1 MSKRKAETPTI
12 NFPIDKWSIGDVAY
26 HVVNRSNY
34 NLRKRYTNAYSTFHK
49 CKIVLPKAMGA
60 IVEFENGIR
69 KFCEYQLLTREV
81 PLTPELPETSQ

>member
-1 MSKRKAETPTI
+1 MRKCKEETPTI
-12 NFPIDKWSIGDVAY
+12 NYPKVDWKIGETAY

-34 NLRKRYTNAYSTFHK
+34 NLRKKYMNRHSTHHK